1 MKKEPLPE
9 QMRTK
14 QVEVWSN
21 CLERQ
26 KGHLVCKRVFD
37 IVISLLILLITCPF
51 FLLLA
56 LAIKI
61 DSRGPVFYRQVRVG
75 RYGRDFKIFKFR
87 TMVQNADKIGLAITT
102 GHDPRITRVGHLIR
116 KCRLDEFSQLLNVLK
131 GDMSLVGPRPEVRRY
146 VEVYAPEYWATLL
159 VRPGITAPS
168 SIAFRNEDELLSAGG
183 DPETIYVEEI
193 LPKKCALNLEYIK
206 KITVCHDVRIM
217 FQTVT
222 AVLH

>member
-61 DSRGPVFYRQVRVG
+61 
-75 RYGRDFKIFKFR
+75 
-87 TMVQNADKIGLAITT
+87 
-102 GHDPRITRVGHLIR
+102 
-116 KCRLDEFSQLLNVLK
+116 
-131 GDMSLVGPRPEVRRY
+131 
-146 VEVYAPEYWATLL
+146 
-159 VRPGITAPS
+159 
-168 SIAFRNEDELLSAGG
+168 
-183 DPETIYVEEI
+183 
-193 LPKKCALNLEYIK
+193 
-206 KITVCHDVRIM
+206 
-217 FQTVT
+217 
-222 AVLH
+222 